1 MARSRTQDTSGDDP
15 NARSVRIVI
24 ADALPIFRDGLQLL
38 LGTDARLQIVARV
51 DLGPAADALVRDLQP
66 DILLLGC
73 LSSGAPAVE
82 MLKRLAASGVSVRTI
97 LLVKAVDTL
106 VISQA
111 LHFGAYGVVA
121 RDATA
126 DLLFK
131 SIDAVLAGHYWIG
144 RECALGEA
152 LANVRRLERVPD
164 AAKRFGLTRREL
176 QIVRAIVNGETN
188 REIAG
193 RLGISENTVKR
204 HIVHIFNKVGC
215 SNRVELALFAAYHG
229 LLSDE

>member
-1 MARSRTQDTSGDDP
+1 
-15 NARSVRIVI
+15 
-24 ADALPIFRDGLQLL
+24 
-38 LGTDARLQIVARV
+38 
-51 DLGPAADALVRDLQP
+51 
-66 DILLLGC
+66 
-73 LSSGAPAVE
+73 

-152 LANVRRLERVPD
+152 LANLRRLERVPD

-188 REIAG
+188 REVAA